1 MKPKEWNIEDEI
13 NTKLDLMEYLEAA
26 LAEGDFYFTLVACED
41 FIKITKKKGW
51 KYA

>member
-1 MKPKEWNIEDEI
+1 MKLKPWKLEDEI
-13 NTKLDLMEYLEAA
+13 ETKLDLMEYLKAA
-26 LAEGDFYFTLVACED
+26 LEEGDFYFTLIACED